1 MKIELNGKKIF
12 VLGGSSGI
20 GSAIITSLKN
30 VGAEVYASYNS
41 KDQLEISKDHKIKID
56 LSDTSSIIA
65 SEKFFEDHTFDGFI
79 NCAGVNIAGP
89 LISLEYEDIKK
100 QIDVNLSGPI
110 IITQMILK
118 KMIRARSGSIIHLG
132 SVSAHRFFRGHSIYS
147 ATKAG
152 LEGFI
157 QAMAS
162 EVAKRG
168 IRVNGILPGPVMTPM
183 LEKSINETGMDPK
196 ENIPTGNLVS
206 ADEIANM
213 CLFML
218 SDTCP
223 SLTGALIPIDGGYL
237 LW

>member
-1 MKIELNGKKIF
+1 MQLLKGKKVF

-20 GSAIITSLKN
+20 GKCIIEGLESE
-30 VGAEVYASYNS
+30 GAEVFSSYNAS
-41 KDQLEISKDHKIKID
+41 SVNTKKENSIQID
-56 LSDTSSIIA
+56 LNSQASIKA
-65 SEKFFEDHTFDGFI
+65 SENFFEEHTFSGFI

-89 LISLEYEDIKK
+89 LIGLDVEDIRK
-100 QIDVNLSGPI
+100 QVDVNLTGPM
-110 IITQMILK
+110 IITQMIIK
-118 KMIRARSGSIIHLG
+118 NMIRARSGNIIHLG

-152 LEGFI
+152 LEGFV

-168 IRVNGILPGPVMTPM
+168 IRVNAILPGPVMTPM
-183 LEKSINETGMDPK
+183 LEKSMNESGVDPK
-196 ENIPTGNLVS
+196 ENIPTNKLIEAS
-206 ADEIANM
+206 EIANM
-213 CLFML
+213 CNFIL
-218 SDTCP
+218 SEKCP